1 MIAKRILPAI
11 RDFVQIL
18 VDGWGKPNVRDEGG
32 IRSLQF
38 SGGAIQSSMR
48 LSDPYELDLSYTRA
62 MMGFLLFND
71 DPQHILLVGLGGG
84 SLSKYCHQQFPKARI
99 TTLEN
104 NPDVIALRDQFLMPP
119 DNEHFQIVLADAAEY
134 LTHSDLQADVILLDG
149 YDAEGLPR
157 NLCSESFYS
166 NCWNAL
172 SAQGVLVV
180 NIWGGE
186 SNRGTY
192 LERLRGIFNG
202 RVWWSRPRNSTNLI
216 VFAIK
221 DEHFYPKWARLIAK
235 AQTLSTRYRLDLTW
249 LVKNMRLREEPD
261 G

>member
-1 MIAKRILPAI
+1 
-11 RDFVQIL
+11 
-18 VDGWGKPNVRDEGG
+18 
-32 IRSLQF
+32 
-38 SGGAIQSSMR
+38 MR
-48 LSDPYELDLSYTRA
+48 LSEPDALDLSYTRA

-71 DPQHILLVGLGGG
+71 NPQHILLVGLGGG
-84 SLSKYCHQQFPKARI
+84 SLSKYCHQQFPQAHI
-99 TTLEN
+99 TTLEIN
-104 NPDVIALRDQFLMPP
+104 TDVIALRDQFLMPP
-119 DNEHFQIVLADAAEY
+119 DSERFQVEQADAAEY
-134 LTHSDLQADVILLDG
+134 LTRSDLQADVILLDG
-149 YDAEGLPR
+149 YDAEGLPK

-172 SAQGVLVV
+172 STQGVLVA

-192 LERLRGIFNG
+192 LDRLRGIFDG

-216 VFAIK
+216 VFAVK
-221 DEHFYPKWARLIAK
+221 NENFYPKWSRLIAK

-261 G
+261 V